1 MKKLCIII
9 LILFTVPLCSFA
21 PNKKV
26 SIIDIWETKPIC
38 RDIMLEYRK
47 VKILN
52 AIIKIEKPRTLQ
64 QAKDAYKREL
74 AVGIL
79 QIRPVMVDEVNRI
92 LGYRKYS
99 HYDAADSTKAVEM
112 FFIYQ
117 DRYNSKYLPN
127 KAAYLWVA
135 GSNYNRATTTQWK
148 NINSYWNRVKTYLK

>member
-1 MKKLCIII
+1 
-9 LILFTVPLCSFA
+9 
-21 PNKKV
+21 
-26 SIIDIWETKPIC
+26 
-38 RDIMLEYRK
+38 
-47 VKILN
+47 
-52 AIIKIEKPRTLQ
+52 
-64 QAKDAYKREL
+64 
-74 AVGIL
+74 
-79 QIRPVMVDEVNRI
+79 MVDEVNRI

-148 NINSYWNRVKTYLK
+148 NINSYWDKVKTYLK